1 MKHQNALVRLITML
15 SLITAVWLTACGG
28 GPTPPAQPQPTPTP
42 PTTGNTAS
50 TGGAMK
56 DLVLKLGRIPFT
68 NSSGLMRASEE
79 LLKYLSQ
86 ELGVK
91 EVRLIT
97 GSDYHSL
104 ITKLEREEIDIGWLG
119 SLSYVEAAQ
128 RLKLKPLVKPTRFDT
143 NSYRGLII
151 TRQDSGIKSLADLK
165 GKKFA
170 WVEKESASGYTF
182 PKALLIEAGIN
193 PDKDFAEAAFLQ
205 KHDAVVL
212 NVLIGKYDAGACYDD
227 ARNTLRD
234 KEKINDLTVLARTE
248 DISNEPI
255 VCRAGLPEDLV
266 EKIRKAFL
274 KLDFNNPAHK
284 KVLDE
289 LTDVR
294 GFVPASDADYNY
306 VRKVCELLTTH
317 DGAKPQ

>member
-1 MKHQNALVRLITML
+1 
-15 SLITAVWLTACGG
+15 
-28 GPTPPAQPQPTPTP
+28 
-42 PTTGNTAS
+42 
-50 TGGAMK
+50 MK